1 MKNLFVNP
9 NDTFEVNVYVDDRND
24 NTKITSFWPKDEEKS
39 ENVSEN
45 KITFRRPGYGD
56 NVQILSSSLKVVD
69 GAIQL
74 DPNLLRY
81 ERFCTL
87 IKEWTFC
94 DENDKVMGITRENI
108 NKLNPDVANFVIAE
122 MEKKLESM

>member
-9 NDTFEVNVYVDDRND
+9 NDTFEVNVCIGTGKNSLPEIKEKIDKND
-24 NTKITSFWPKDEEKS
+24 KDATEYS
-39 ENVSEN
+39 
-45 KITFRRPGYGD
+45 ITFRRPGYGD

-87 IKEWTFC
+87 IKEWTFK
-94 DENDKVMGITRENI
+94 DENDRIMEITRKNI

-122 MEKKLESM
+122 MEKKLETM